1 MVSDYSASITK
12 IYGTNMEDKDR
23 NAFDN
28 WLFDNF
34 KLRELPES
42 DVRELMYEA
51 WIAAIDHEQNKP
63 MRTYRWDGVLR

>member
-42 DVRELMYEA
+42 DVRELMYAA
-51 WIAAIDHEQNKP
+51 WVAAIKYEQNKP
-63 MRTYRWDGVLR
+63 MRTARWDGVLR

>member
-51 WIAAIDHEQNKP
+51 WIAAIDYEQNKP

>member
-1 MVSDYSASITK
+1 
-12 IYGTNMEDKDR
+12 MEDKDK
-23 NAFDN
+23 NAFDL

-51 WIAAIDHEQNKP
+51 WIAAIDNEQNKP

>member
-1 MVSDYSASITK
+1 MVLDYSASITN
-12 IYGTNMEDKDR
+12 IYGTNMEDKDK
-23 NAFDN
+23 NAFDV

>member
-1 MVSDYSASITK
+1 
-12 IYGTNMEDKDR
+12 MEDKDK
-23 NAFDN
+23 NAFDV

>member
-1 MVSDYSASITK
+1 
-12 IYGTNMEDKDR
+12 MEDKDK
-23 NAFDN
+23 NAFDL

-51 WIAAIDHEQNKP
+51 WTAAIDHEQNKP
-63 MRTYRWDGVLR
+63 MRTYRWDGIIK

>member
-1 MVSDYSASITK
+1 MI
-12 IYGTNMEDKDR
+12 DKDKL
-23 NAFDN
+23 AFDN

>member
-1 MVSDYSASITK
+1 
-12 IYGTNMEDKDR
+12 MEDKDR

-51 WIAAIDHEQNKP
+51 WIAAIDYEQNKP

>member
-1 MVSDYSASITK
+1 MVLDYSASITN
-12 IYGTNMEDKDR
+12 IYGTNMEDRDK
-23 NAFDN
+23 NAFDV

-51 WIAAIDHEQNKP
+51 WIAAIDHEHNKP